1 VTRHQIELSLG
12 TPQIALESA
21 RGERVMKYFVVFCL
35 LLVGCTKPAP
45 TVSLSA
51 SPASVEHGQ
60 CATLTWSSTNASTVS
75 IDHEVGKVDP
85 SGSQEVCPL
94 SSTQYTITAAG
105 ESESREASTT
115 VGVTALAAAVV
126 IFPEA
131 ALFESGKSELKPE
144 GKQKIEEYREQAKD
158 QLTRADHVMI
168 TGYTDNVGGTERN
181 SKLSQQ
187 RAAAVRDHLISLG
200 ADPQKFQVS
209 GAGETQPIADNNTDE
224 GRAKNRR
231 VEVAVLGAE
240 R

>member
-1 VTRHQIELSLG
+1 
-12 TPQIALESA
+12 
-21 RGERVMKYFVVFCL
+21 MKHFVVVCL

-75 IDHEVGKVDP
+75 IDHEVGKVEP
-85 SGSQEVCPL
+85 SGSKEVCPL
-94 SSTQYTITAAG
+94 SSTRFTITAAG
-105 ESESREASTT
+105 EHGSKEASTT
-115 VGVTALAAAVV
+115 VEVTELAAAVV

-131 ALFESGKSELKPE
+131 ALFESGKSALKPE

-158 QLTRADHVMI
+158 QLSSADHVLI
-168 TGYTDNVGGTERN
+168 TGYTDNVGGTDSN
-181 SKLSQQ
+181 SALSQQ

-209 GAGETQPIADNNTDE
+209 GAGEAHPIADNSTEE

-231 VEVAVLGAE
+231 VEVAVVGSQK
-240 R
+240 